1 MPRSW
6 LDARTLVAVAA
17 GGGLGSLVRWALGR
31 ALPLRDNGFPVGTL
45 LANVSGSFL
54 LAALTVLIAARW
66 PTRPYLRPF
75 FGVGLLGGYT
85 TFSTY
90 LLDTHALVVR
100 GDLGLAV
107 VYAAGSVVLGV
118 LAAWAG
124 MELPRGL
131 LATDMDGRQ

>member
-1 MPRSW
+1 M
-6 LDARTLVAVAA
+6 
-17 GGGLGSLVRWALGR
+17 
-31 ALPLRDNGFPVGTL
+31 LP
-45 LANVSGSFL
+45 
-54 LAALTVLIAARW
+54 IAAQW

-75 FGVGLLGGYT
+75 LGVGLLGGYT

-131 LATDMDGRQ
+131 LPSDVDGRQ

>member
-17 GGGLGSLVRWALGR
+17 GGGLGSLVRWGLGR
-31 ALPLRDNGFPVGTL
+31 ALPLRDNCFPVGTL

-54 LAALTVLIAARW
+54 LAALTVVIAARW

-75 FGVGLLGGYT
+75 LGVGLLGGYT

-90 LLDTHALVVR
+90 LLDTHALLAR
-100 GDLGLAV
+100 GDLTLAV

-131 LATDMDGRQ
+131 LPTDVGGRQ

>member
-1 MPRSW
+1 
-6 LDARTLVAVAA
+6 
-17 GGGLGSLVRWALGR
+17 
-31 ALPLRDNGFPVGTL
+31 
-45 LANVSGSFL
+45 
-54 LAALTVLIAARW
+54 
-66 PTRPYLRPF
+66 
-75 FGVGLLGGYT
+75 
-85 TFSTY
+85 
-90 LLDTHALVVR
+90 VVR